1 MTFWGLSATAMAQ
14 LAALFGGLVFL
25 LYMLKLRERLIPV
38 SAHFLWDRVIK
49 AGQRSLLA
57 RILRRVFSFLLQM
70 LILGSVVI
78 TLGDPRA
85 ITTTDHPDRLVLL
98 LDDSASMR
106 ARDVPHGAKYVTR
119 WENAVEKARELILSK
134 RDNDEIMLV
143 TFSSRASSRT
153 SWETDAVTLLSS
165 LEKLSPTDM
174 PGDLTTGLTYAQEVL
189 SAGSP
194 GKVILFTDSAAEPE
208 KSIFWGPVPEAC
220 DVEKKLDITGMDLY
234 HVPLKIDP
242 RGANLAITQLAAR
255 PLPTDPDTGEV
266 LFQAINT
273 GTSQI
278 KTRVD
283 FYVDGNWRESRQLE
297 LGGGQEKV
305 FLIRLPL
312 VGAQLEARLK
322 NMDSEVDTLSVDD
335 RAWAVLPRKPQP
347 RMLFVG
353 RENLFLE
360 AALLLLPGTIR
371 KVAPEDY
378 RPSVLEHCME
388 PVGDPCNLVIFNE
401 FVPESVPPTANQIW
415 VHPAADPAARQPF
428 KVAARSKENLQ
439 ILWTG
444 GHAPHPIM
452 ESVSMKD
459 VNLWGEST
467 SFQLAAKDRPL
478 MQVDARGTVL
488 SLLRTMPTGQR
499 QVAIGFSLQ
508 DSDFVLQISF
518 PVFML
523 NLVNWTMGSTPGFT
537 ATYPTGEPREFFLD
551 TNQLKYP
558 DGTVLPISGAGLV
571 LSPPRTGVYSFLK
584 DGEPVHSIAA
594 SLLSVDE
601 SHISPQPLEISCRT
615 PPVWQSKFVIWK
627 ATKNIRWKPMLAL
640 LLAGLGFLIMGYLR
654 GAWGA
659 AMAFFGALCFA
670 LCAVY
675 LLLTWGYP
683 AWVAL
688 MGAAFVLLCVEW
700 WTYHRRITV

>member
-1 MTFWGLSATAMAQ
+1 MTFLGLSAAAMAQ

-25 LYMLKLRERLIPV
+25 LYLLKLRERLIPV

-57 RILRRVFSFLLQM
+57 RVLRRVFSFLLQM
-70 LILGSVVI
+70 LILGAVVI

-85 ITTTDHPDRLVLL
+85 VTTTEHPDRLVLL

-106 ARDVPHGAKYVTR
+106 AQDVPRGAKFISR
-119 WENAVEKARELILSK
+119 FESAIDQARQLILNK
-134 RDNDEIMLV
+134 LDNDEIMLV

-153 SWETDAVTLLSS
+153 SWETDATKLLSS

-189 SAGSP
+189 SSGNP
-194 GKVILFTDSAAEPE
+194 GKVVLITDSAGAPE
-208 KSIFWGPVPEAC
+208 KNIFWGPVPEDC

-234 HVPLKIDP
+234 QLPLKISP
-242 RGANLAITQLAAR
+242 RGANVAITQLAAR

-273 GTSQI
+273 GAMTVKS
-278 KTRVD
+278 RVD
-283 FYVDGNWRESRQLE
+283 FYVDNNWRESRQLE
-297 LGGGQEKV
+297 LTGGQEKV

-312 VGAQLEARLK
+312 SGGQLEARLK
-322 NMDSEVDTLSVDD
+322 NLDTETDTLSVDD

-347 RMLFVG
+347 RMLYVG

-371 KVAPEDY
+371 KVAPADY

-388 PVGDPCNLVIFNE
+388 PVGDPCNLIIFNE
-401 FVPESVPPTANQIW
+401 FVPEAVPATANQIW
-415 VHPAADPAARQPF
+415 IHPAADPAAKQPF
-428 KVAARSKENLQ
+428 RVTSRSKENLQ

-467 SFQLAAKDRPL
+467 PFSLAAKDRPL

-488 SLLRTMPTGQR
+488 SLLRTLPTGQR
-499 QVAIGFSLQ
+499 QVAIGFSLH

-537 ATYPTGEPREFFLD
+537 ATYPTGEPREFFMD
-551 TNQLKYP
+551 TNALQYP
-558 DGTVLPISGAGLV
+558 DGEILPISGAGLV
-571 LSPPRTGVYSFLK
+571 LSPPRTGVYTFLK
-584 DGEPVHSIAA
+584 NGEPVQSIAA
-594 SLLSVDE
+594 SLLSVEE
-601 SHISPQPLEISCRT
+601 SHIVPQPLEISCRT
-615 PPVWQSKFVIWK
+615 PPQWQSKFVIWK
-627 ATKNIRWKPMLAL
+627 ASHHIRWKPMMAL

-659 AMAFFGALCFA
+659 AMAFLGALA
-670 LCAVY
+670 LSLCAVY

-700 WTYHRRITV
+700 WSYHRRITV

>member
-1 MTFWGLSATAMAQ
+1 MTLWGLSAAAMAQ
-14 LAALFGGLVFL
+14 LAALFGGLAFL
-25 LYMLKLRERLIPV
+25 LYLLKLRERLVPV

-70 LILGSVVI
+70 LILGAVII

-85 ITTTDHPDRLVLL
+85 VATTDHPDRLVLL
-98 LDDSASMR
+98 IDDSASMR
-106 ARDVPHGAKYVTR
+106 AVDVPRGSKTVSR
-119 WENAVEKARELILSK
+119 WDEAISKARGVILNK

-143 TFSSRASSRT
+143 TYSSRASSRST
-153 SWETDAVTLLSS
+153 WETDTASLLSS
-165 LEKLSPTDM
+165 LDKLAPTDM
-174 PGDLTTGLTYAQEVL
+174 PGELATGLAYAQEVL
-189 SAGSP
+189 SAGTP
-194 GKVILFTDSAAEPE
+194 GKVILFTDAAGEPDPD
-208 KSIFWGPVPEAC
+208 ILWGPAPEDC
-220 DVEKKLDITGMDLY
+220 KVGNRLDITGMDL
-234 HVPLKIDP
+234 HRVPLAITP
-242 RGANLAITQLAAR
+242 RGANVAITQLAAR

-273 GTSQI
+273 GDQAI
-278 KTRVD
+278 RTRVD
-283 FYVDGNWRESRQLE
+283 FYVDGNWRESRQLDIAA
-297 LGGGQEKV
+297 GGEKV

-322 NMDSEVDTLSVDD
+322 SLDSELDPLAVDD

-371 KVAPEDY
+371 KIAPEDY
-378 RPSVLEHCME
+378 RPAVLEHCMD

-401 FVPESVPPTANQIW
+401 YVPESVPPTPNQIW
-415 VHPAADPAARQPF
+415 VHPAGDPKAKQPF
-428 KVAARSKENLQ
+428 AITSRSKENLQ

-444 GHAPHPIM
+444 GHQPHPIM

-467 SFQLAAKDRPL
+467 AFQLAAKDRPL

-488 SLLRTMPTGQR
+488 SLLRTLPTGQR
-499 QVAIGFSLQ
+499 LVALGFSLH

-523 NLVNWTMGSTPGFT
+523 NLVNWTMGSTPGYT
-537 ATYPTGEPREFFLD
+537 ATYPTGEPREFFMD
-551 TNQLKYP
+551 TNQLRYP
-558 DGTVLPISGAGLV
+558 DGDVLPISGAGLV
-571 LSPPRTGVYSFLK
+571 LTPPRTGVYTFLK
-584 DGEPVHSIAA
+584 DGEPVQSIAA
-594 SLLSVDE
+594 SLLSPEE
-601 SHISPQPLEISCRT
+601 SRIEPRPLELSCRT
-615 PPVWQSKFVIWK
+615 PPEWRNRFIIWK
-627 ATKNIRWKPMLAL
+627 ASSSVRWKPMLAL
-640 LLAGLGFLIMGYLR
+640 LLAGFGFLIMGYLR

-659 AMAFFGALCFA
+659 LLAFLGAMSLGLV
-670 LCAVY
+670 AVY

-700 WTYHRRITV
+700 WSYHRRITV